1 MTATLYKGD
10 NRKNYTVLLRFK
22 DVRTGKKCQKWVST
36 DIPIKGDNK
45 RKAEARCREILTEHE
60 KQGVVIN
67 NDIMFTVFIKEWLE
81 NLKPSINIV
90 TYDGYKLIIDNQIIP
105 FFEPLGLRVK
115 DVLPLH
121 IQMYV
126 VHKIET
132 ASPNTARSHLW
143 NLSKCLDSAVK
154 QQIITVNPVKL
165 IDKPQKVKYTGAK
178 FYNEQQIDKLLKV
191 FKGDL
196 LEGVILFAVYFGLRR
211 SEIMGLRWR
220 SVDFVNKTVTIEN
233 TVVQTANKIYYKA
246 STKTKSSYR
255 TLPMSDIIIKMLE
268 RIKAEQEQHKALQ
281 PNDYIDEGYIFTNID
296 GSIIR
301 PNYVT
306 KHFKDVLAKNKMSPI
321 RLHDLRHSAAS
332 YLIHLGFNMK
342 EIQVW
347 LGHGDI
353 GTTMNL
359 YTHIDLAAK
368 RNIADSLNEKFMKFG

>member
-1 MTATLYKGD
+1 MTATLYKGA
-10 NRKNYTVLLRFK
+10 NRKNYTVLLRYK
-22 DVRTGKKCQKWVST
+22 DTATGKKCQRWVST

-45 RKAEARCREILTEHE
+45 RKAEARCKEILAEYE

-67 NDIMFTVFIKEWLE
+67 NDILFTVFIREWLE

-90 TYDGYKLIIDNQIIP
+90 TYDGYKLIINNQIIP
-105 FFEPLGLRVK
+105 FYEPLGLRVK
-115 DVLPLH
+115 DVLPMH
-121 IQMYV
+121 IQQYV
-126 VHKIET
+126 THKIKT

-154 QQIITVNPVKL
+154 QQIISVNPVKL

-178 FYNEQQIDKLLKV
+178 FYNEQQIDDLLKV

-211 SEIMGLRWR
+211 SEIMGLKWQ
-220 SVDFVNKTVTIEN
+220 SVDFVNRAITIEN
-233 TVVQTANKIYYKA
+233 TVVQTANKIYHKA

-255 TLPMSDIIIKMLE
+255 TLPMSDIIIETLE
-268 RIKAEQEQHKALQ
+268 RIKAEQAQHKAMQ
-281 PNDYIDEGYIFTNID
+281 PNDYVDEGYIFTNID
-296 GSIIR
+296 GNLIR

-306 KHFKDVLAKNKMSPI
+306 KHFKDVLAKNNMPPI
-321 RLHDLRHSAAS
+321 RLHDLRHSTAS
-332 YLIHLGFNMK
+332 YLIHLGFSMK

-359 YTHIDLAAK
+359 YTHIDIAAK
-368 RNIADSLNEKFMKFG
+368 RNIADSLNEKFRKFG